1 MAGDL
6 AAIVDI
12 DNHYVLHSFAI
23 FDETPSRVEDRAD
36 WFERFDLNGP
46 HRLLVAE
53 DQQGVVGYACSSPY
67 RQHVSFT
74 ETVEFSISLSPE
86 HRGQGLGTRLY
97 TRLLEELRSERLHRA
112 VAGIALPNEA
122 SVRLHRRFGFQD
134 VGVFDEYAK
143 KWDTYISSLWM
154 QRPLP

>member
-1 MAGDL
+1 
-6 AAIVDI
+6 
-12 DNHYVLHSFAI
+12 
-23 FDETPSRVEDRAD
+23 VEDRAN
-36 WFERFDLNGP
+36 WLKTFDRTGP

-53 DQQGVVGYACSSPY
+53 DQQELVGYACSNPY
-67 RQHVSFT
+67 RNHVSFA

-86 HRGQGLGTRLY
+86 RTGQGLGTRLY
-97 TRLLEELRSERLHRA
+97 AELIEELRSARVHRA

-122 SVRLHRRFGFQD
+122 SVRLHQRFGFQA

-143 KWDTYISSLWM
+143 KWGRYISSLWM